1 MKLLN
6 DTGFIL
12 FWIIFM
18 HIVDDYYLQGI
29 LAQMKQRKWW
39 IENAPHDLYKNDY
52 KTALLCHGFSWAFMT
67 MLPLAISCYNEY
79 WCVFV
84 FINMIIHCFIDNL
97 KANKYKIN
105 LATDQALHIVQ
116 LTASWILYIVL
127 IWQ

>member
-1 MKLLN
+1 MLK
-6 DTGFIL
+6 DTGFIF
-12 FWIIFM
+12 FWMIFM

-29 LAQMKQRKWW
+29 LAQMKQKKWW
-39 IENAPHDLYKNDY
+39 IENAPQDLYKNDY
-52 KTALLCHGFSWAFMT
+52 KIALLCHGFSWAFMI
-67 MLPLAISCYNEY
+67 MLPLAISCYSEY

-97 KANKYKIN
+97 KANELKIN

-116 LTASWILYIVL
+116 LLVSWILYIVL